1 MDTQNKNK
9 PLTRVL
15 DSICKQLPHYPELEE
30 GGLRVLNL
38 VFGAV
43 LATCAS
49 MHRQI
54 RSDRSP
60 RATACLVPKW
70 P

>member
-30 GGLRVLNL
+30 GGLRV
-38 VFGAV
+38 
-43 LATCAS
+43 
-49 MHRQI
+49 
-54 RSDRSP
+54 
-60 RATACLVPKW
+60 
-70 P
+70 